1 MKRFLGAVAVT
12 FVLTALSAC
21 GQSTS
26 REAGAG
32 EARSGSSVQTTTSEA
47 ISKNT
52 YSIAKY
58 GLTVAA
64 PDGWY
69 VADSELMTKLMDS
82 GTDVATSTMDART
95 KAAIDGSVARTTT
108 LFTFMEAPPG
118 SPREYIPAVMGVAEQ
133 VDMLPGIS
141 RGSDYFFH
149 ARKIF
154 EQSAVPMAISDTY
167 SERMIDGHSFDRM
180 DLEMGP
186 PGAGVTQRYFA
197 ARHGAEVVAI
207 IQSYRTE
214 EELAVLDKVL
224 DSIKLDW

>member
-1 MKRFLGAVAVT
+1 MKRFPGTVAVT
-12 FVLTALSAC
+12 FVLMALSAC

-26 REAGAG
+26 RESGAG
-32 EARSGSSVQTTTSEA
+32 EAKSGASVQTTTSEA
-47 ISKNT
+47 IGKNT
-52 YSIAKY
+52 YRIAKY
-58 GLTVAA
+58 GLTVTA

-69 VADSELMTKLMDS
+69 VADSELMTKLMDA
-82 GTDVATSTMDART
+82 GADVATSTMDART

-118 SPREYIPAVMGVAEQ
+118 SPREYIPAVLGVTER

-149 ARKIF
+149 ARKILK
-154 EQSAVPMAISDTY
+154 QSAVPITISDAY

-186 PGAGVTQRYFA
+186 PGASVTQRYFA
-197 ARHGAEVVAI
+197 ARHGAEVVVV

-214 EELAVLDKVL
+214 DELAVLDKVL
-224 DSIKLDW
+224 DSAKLDW